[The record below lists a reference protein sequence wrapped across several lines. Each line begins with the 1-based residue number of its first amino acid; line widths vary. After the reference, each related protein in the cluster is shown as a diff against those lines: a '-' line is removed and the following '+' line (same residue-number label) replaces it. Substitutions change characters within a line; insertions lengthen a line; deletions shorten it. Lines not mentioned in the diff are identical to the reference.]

1 MNRDI
6 KFRAWDK
13 ENNRMWFTGQEGED
27 TGKGTDRGIWT
38 FQSYFNKQGCFEA
51 VIYRCFDNG
60 VGLEDEDIK
69 LPIMQY
75 TGLKDKNGKDI
86 YEGDILRCKCLKKC
100 KLDSCAE
107 KVIQYK
113 NSLIEWWESG
123 CNLGYRLRDSKG
135 KTMMI
140 KPTHLNTM
148 EVEVIGNI
156 YENPELLR
164 GEE

>member
-1 MNRDI
+1 MLLMSREI
-6 KFRAWDK
+6 KFRVWEPLNKNMHFLNFALYENKGHVNHWVLPLNHQCCSDK
-13 ENNRMWFTGQEGED
+13 NYTIMNLNNVE
-27 TGKGTDRGIWT
+27 
-38 FQSYFNKQGCFEA
+38 
-51 VIYRCFDNG
+51 
-60 VGLEDEDIK
+60 
-69 LPIMQY
+69 IMQY
-75 TGLKDKNGKDI
+75 TGLKDKNGKEI

-100 KLDSCAE
+100 KLDSYAE

-140 KPTHLNTM
+140 KPTHLRTM

-156 YENPELLR
+156 YENPELLE
-164 GEE
+164 GER

>member
-1 MNRDI
+1 MSREI
-6 KFRAWDK
+6 KFRIYDTDEK
-13 ENNRMWFTGQEGED
+13 EMFYQEDIDYIDFFTGIVFIREED
-27 TGKGTDRGIWT
+27 GYDYLIDSRSDGK
-38 FQSYFNKQGCFEA
+38 
-51 VIYRCFDNG
+51 
-60 VGLEDEDIK
+60 L
-69 LPIMQY
+69 MQY
-75 TGLKDKNGKDI
+75 TGLKDKNGKEI

-156 YENPELLR
+156 YENPELLE
-164 GEE
+164 GER

>member
-1 MNRDI
+1 MSREV
-6 KFRAWDK
+6 KFRAWHKNAKCMCMDVTTDLL
-13 ENNRMWFTGQEGED
+13 NRDYLVF
-27 TGKGTDRGIWT
+27 
-38 FQSYFNKQGCFEA
+38 
-51 VIYRCFDNG
+51 
-60 VGLEDEDIK
+60 
-69 LPIMQY
+69 MQY
-75 TGLKDKNGKDI
+75 TGLKDKNGKEI

-140 KPTHLNTM
+140 KPTHLRTM
-148 EVEVIGNI
+148 EVEVIGDI

-164 GEE
+164 SEE

>member
-1 MNRDI
+1 MLLISREI
-6 KFRAWDK
+6 KFRIY
-13 ENNRMWFTGQEGED
+13 D
-27 TGKGTDRGIWT
+27 TDE
-38 FQSYFNKQGCFEA
+38 KQMF
-51 VIYRCFDNG
+51 YQ
-60 VGLEDEDIK
+60 EDIDYIDINNEIAYINQDGGGYDYLIDFVYGDGK
-69 LPIMQY
+69 LMQY
-75 TGLKDKNGKDI
+75 TGLKDKNGKEI

-113 NSLIEWWESG
+113 NSIIEWWESG

-140 KPTHLNTM
+140 KPTHLRTM

-156 YENPELLR
+156 YENPELLE
-164 GEE
+164 GER

>member
-1 MNRDI
+1 MLLMSREI
-6 KFRAWDK
+6 KFRIYDTDEK
-13 ENNRMWFTGQEGED
+13 EMFYQ
-27 TGKGTDRGIWT
+27 
-38 FQSYFNKQGCFEA
+38 
-51 VIYRCFDNG
+51 
-60 VGLEDEDIK
+60 EDIDYIDFITGIVFIHQEDGYDYLIDSRSDGK
-69 LPIMQY
+69 LMQY
-75 TGLKDKNGKDI
+75 TGLKDKNGKEI

-113 NSLIEWWESG
+113 NSIIEWWESG

-140 KPTHLNTM
+140 KPTHLRTM

-156 YENPELLR
+156 YENPELLE
-164 GEE
+164 GER